1 MDYLPDNWRFKDDK
15 NPAPGKTPK
24 LKISRADQQWIG
36 ETLFVGKN
44 KIKDLNRRCILS
56 IFFYRIVT
64 GAAFDIFLNS

>member
-24 LKISRADQQWIG
+24 LKISRADQQQIG

-44 KIKDLNRRCILS
+44 KIKDGAESVLWRHPPLS
-56 IFFYRIVT
+56 KFSISHKAQPDT
-64 GAAFDIFLNS
+64 